1 MFTATL
7 DRHIVQRSVCLFFSF
22 LIVSAFLAIG
32 AVGVE
37 SMVQNAQDS
46 VLSARV

>member
-7 DRHIVQRSVCLFFSF
+7 DHYNVQRSVCLFFSF
-22 LIVSAFLAIG
+22 VIVTAFLAIG

-37 SMVQNAQDS
+37 SMVQNAAANA
-46 VLSARV
+46 VSAQV